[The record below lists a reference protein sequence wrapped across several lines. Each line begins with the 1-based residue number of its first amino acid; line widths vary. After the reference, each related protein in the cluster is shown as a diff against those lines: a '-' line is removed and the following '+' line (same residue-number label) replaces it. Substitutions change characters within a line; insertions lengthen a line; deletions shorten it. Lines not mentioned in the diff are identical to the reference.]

1 MSKIKYFFEQSWLLI
16 ATSFVFGL
24 LLAATDAALAP
35 RIAFNE
41 RQKLTTLMSS
51 LLPEAA
57 EFRIAIPQAE
67 ITTGKGQRTTTDV
80 YAAVDAQ
87 GRSLG
92 YAFVGAGPGFQDQIK
107 LVIAMDADA
116 EKFLGYR
123 VLASNETPNFG
134 SRITEDD
141 FRGQFASA
149 PTETLELV
157 KTGEVEAIDA
167 KIVAISGATIS
178 SQAVVNIF
186 NSYTQG
192 IKEQLRTEGLI
203 SDGR

>member
-51 LLPEAA
+51 LLPDA
-57 EFRIAIPQAE
+57 EEFTIAISEAQIAA
-67 ITTGKGQRTTTDV
+67 GKGKMAVTDV
-80 YAAVDAQ
+80 YVGVDSQ
-87 GRSLG
+87 GRTLG
-92 YAFVGAGPGFQDQIK
+92 YAFIGLGAGFQDKIR
-107 LVIAMDADA
+107 LVIAMDASG

-134 SRITEDD
+134 SKIKEDY
-141 FRGQFASA
+141 FRGQFVDA
-149 PTETLELV
+149 PAETLELV
-157 KTGEVEAIDA
+157 KTGDVERIDSQ
-167 KIVAISGATIS
+167 IVAISGATVS
-178 SQAVVNIF
+178 SQAVLNIF
-186 NSYTQG
+186 NSYTRG
-192 IKEQLRTEGLI
+192 ITQQLRSEGLI